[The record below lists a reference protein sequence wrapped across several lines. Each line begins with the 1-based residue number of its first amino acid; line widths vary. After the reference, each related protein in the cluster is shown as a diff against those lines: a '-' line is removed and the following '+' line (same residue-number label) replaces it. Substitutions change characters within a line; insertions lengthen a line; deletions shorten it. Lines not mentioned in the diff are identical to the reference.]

1 MQRTMNRDEKRPKWW
16 YEETD
21 PVGVDYSSAELVQR
35 YDDRHQKLRDYEKNS
50 EIIMNDTILDAKNL
64 TKRFDTKIV
73 LDTISF
79 DVKKGEIFGL
89 LGPNGAGKTT
99 MIRIILDIIKA
110 DNGSV
115 NIFGDIF
122 NERLKERIGYLP
134 EERGLYQK
142 TTIFECLKYFAEL
155 KSVKKSETAIDFWL
169 NKVELYEYKYKRVE
183 ELSKGM
189 QQKIQLVAAF
199 IHNPELLILDEPFA
213 GLDPVNTKLI
223 KDILLDLKRVG
234 KTIILSTHQ
243 MDQVERMCDRI
254 LMVNRGK
261 RVLYGSLAEIKSNY
275 KETVV
280 VEYEGDLK
288 QVEGIKKIED
298 YGNYAE
304 LCLDVDTD
312 PQEVLKKLMAVVGVR
327 RFELKAPSLN
337 EIFIEVVENA

>member
-1 MQRTMNRDEKRPKWW
+1 MMAKRK
-16 YEETD
+16 
-21 PVGVDYSSAELVQR
+21 
-35 YDDRHQKLRDYEKNS
+35 
-50 EIIMNDTILDAKNL
+50 MNDTILDANDL

-79 DVKKGEIFGL
+79 DVKKSEIFGL

-115 NIFGDIF
+115 NIFGESF

-142 TTIFECLKYFAEL
+142 TTVFECLKYFAEL
-155 KSVKKSETAIDFWL
+155 KSVKKYETAIDLWL
-169 NKVELYEYKYKRVE
+169 NNVELYDYKYKRVE

-223 KDILLDLKRVG
+223 KDILLDLKREG

-254 LMVNRGK
+254 LMVNQGK

-275 KETVV
+275 KESVV

-312 PQEVLKKLMAVVGVR
+312 PQEVLKKLMDMVGVR